1 MGKAPAEFGSRAFEF
16 VEDVQRL
23 STTAEVMD
31 AMAVTLSG
39 LVSNSFA
46 STFFP
51 IRRRILKMRCWPPD
65 YQPSG
70 SSCTSRS
77 STSALILLC
86 ATAKRWF
93 VPYRWL
99 EAPYDPQREPRAVE
113 VVQRAMDF
121 GLSGGI
127 VIPIVSPE
135 RRKGHVWVGG
145 QSPQLPESDM
155 PALHLMALYAFDRVL
170 SLHSA
175 HPKQAATLTPRER
188 EVLTWVALGKS
199 NWEIGMLLNISR
211 RTVKQHITHCY
222 EKLGAVTRAHA
233 VMIALRDKIIQL

>member
-1 MGKAPAEFGSRAFEF
+1 
-16 VEDVQRL
+16 
-23 STTAEVMD
+23 
-31 AMAVTLSG
+31 
-39 LVSNSFA
+39 
-46 STFFP
+46 
-51 IRRRILKMRCWPPD
+51 
-65 YQPSG
+65 
-70 SSCTSRS
+70 
-77 STSALILLC
+77 
-86 ATAKRWF
+86 
-93 VPYRWL
+93 
-99 EAPYDPQREPRAVE
+99 
-113 VVQRAMDF
+113 MDF

-170 SLHSA
+170 SLHSP

-222 EKLGAVTRAHA
+222 EKLGAATRAHA